1 MSLSF
6 LKQLKRND
14 GRLGVARLATHYFN
28 RYWRLTPTYMIV
40 LMIYTNLTHYWIK
53 GPFALDYLNDV
64 DSCSETWWHNLL
76 YINNFTGGLV
86 TVSFGRRFRVYL
98 FCSTNCC

>member
-28 RYWRLTPTYMIV
+28 RYWRLTPTYMIA
-40 LMIYTNLTHYWIK
+40 LMIYTNLTHYWMT
-53 GPFALDYLNDV
+53 GPFTPDYMTDI
-64 DSCSETWWHNLL
+64 DSCATEWWKNLL
-76 YINNFTGGLV
+76 YINNFTGL
-86 TVSFGRRFRVYL
+86 TVIHA
-98 FCSTNCC
+98 